1 MTLRTEGLG
10 AQALK
15 NSICILLRLNW
26 YKFKLEW
33 NKFGPLNA
41 IPFVINIK

>member
-1 MTLRTEGLG
+1 MTLTEGIG

-15 NSICILLRLNW
+15 NSICILLTLNW
-26 YKFKLEW
+26 NKFKLEW

-41 IPFVINIK
+41 ISIVINIK

>member
-1 MTLRTEGLG
+1 MTLKTEGIG

-15 NSICILLRLNW
+15 NNICILLELNW
-26 YKFKLEW
+26 NKFKLEW

-41 IPFVINIK
+41 IATVINIK